1 MKFERILKYF
11 GVDFLLSITSLISI
25 IPMYYTNSVNTD
37 VIEFQPYVVWGETT
51 GFNLELSYTF
61 Y

>member
-1 MKFERILKYF
+1 M
-11 GVDFLLSITSLISI
+11 DFLLSITSLISI

-51 GFNLELSYTF
+51 GFNLGLSYSF
-61 Y
+61 YQHRKK